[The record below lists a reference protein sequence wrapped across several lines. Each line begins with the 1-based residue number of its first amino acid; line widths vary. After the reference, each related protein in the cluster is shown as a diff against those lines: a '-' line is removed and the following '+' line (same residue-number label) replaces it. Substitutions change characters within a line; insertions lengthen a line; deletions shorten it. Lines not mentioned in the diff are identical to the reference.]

1 MSNDEQ
7 QMRFLKDA
15 ADAIGK
21 SPDTVYRYLRNTTDD
36 EIHREE
42 IRGKTVVDLNALAR
56 HAAKSK
62 PGRPRKS

>member
-1 MSNDEQ
+1 VSTDEP
-7 QMRFLKDA
+7 QMKFLRDA

-36 EIHREE
+36 QIHREE
-42 IRGKTVVDLNALAR
+42 VAGRTAVDVNALAR
-56 HAAKSK
+56 YAATAK